1 MRRPSRILA
10 AGWLAAATALSGC
23 DLAPDY
29 RPPGFI
35 LPSDWAGSGPFTR
48 AHPADVLPRGP
59 WWRMFGD
66 ATLDGLEVQAV
77 AANPGLAAT
86 AEAYTQAR
94 DLAAEA
100 RAGLFPQLTAT
111 ASTSDN
117 RRSDH
122 ALFRSATGIRTM
134 SSNEWGGTASWAP
147 DLFSR
152 IRNRTR
158 AQKQLAQAAAA
169 DLAAARLALQ
179 VELAHDYFALR
190 GLDAQIAVYRQ
201 SIRYYETAVQI
212 TQLRL
217 GAKIAAALDVERA
230 KTQLAQS
237 QALLTDTEASRDLM
251 QHAIAVL
258 CGADASRFA
267 IAPIAIPS
275 EPGTHPTAEADATD
289 STMLPD
295 PIPSV
300 PASVPSL
307 LLQRRPDIAQAERE
321 MAAANT
327 SIGVSRAAFYP
338 DITISLTGGFM
349 DSGWNLGNIANS
361 LWSVGAGAMLP
372 LFQGG
377 LRRAEL
383 QRSWS
388 QYAQTRDA
396 YRATVLDAFRE
407 VEDGLTLTHK
417 LSTEHDQQ
425 QAAVT
430 AALHTQTMTL
440 QLYTGGLTNYLDAV
454 VAQEAA
460 LTARIAAVQVR
471 TRQLQASVS
480 LIGALG
486 GGWSTADLPGEDAT
500 LPFGPF
506 DLTGSDRV
514 PRPDGTSDIAPAA
527 PGERN

>member
-1 MRRPSRILA
+1 MMHLPRLA
-10 AGWLAAATALSGC
+10 VAALLSAATMLSGC

-29 RPPGFI
+29 HPPGFI
-35 LPSDWAGSGPFTR
+35 LPADWAGSGPFTR
-48 AHPADVLPRGP
+48 AHPADALPRGP
-59 WWRMFGD
+59 WWRMFD
-66 ATLDGLEVQAV
+66 DPVLDGLESRAV
-77 AANPGLAAT
+77 AGNPDLAAT

-100 RAGLFPQLTAT
+100 RAGLFPQITAT

-122 ALFRSATGIRTM
+122 ALFRSSTGIRTM

-147 DLFSR
+147 DFFSR

-169 DLAAARLALQ
+169 DLASARLALE

-230 KTQLAQS
+230 KTQLAQA
-237 QALLTDTEASRDLM
+237 QALLTDTEASRELM
-251 QHAIAVL
+251 AHAIAVR
-258 CGADASRFA
+258 CGADASTFA
-267 IAPIAIPS
+267 IAPIAMPS
-275 EPGTHPTAEADATD
+275 EPGTHPATEARATD
-289 STMLPD
+289 GAMLPD
-295 PIPSV
+295 PIPAV

-338 DITISLTGGFM
+338 DVTISLTGGFM

-388 QYAQTRDA
+388 QYAQTRDQ
-396 YRATVLDAFRE
+396 YRARVLDAFRE
-407 VEDGLTLTHK
+407 VEDGLTLTRK
-417 LSTEHDQQ
+417 LATEHAQQ
-425 QAAVT
+425 TDAVT

-486 GGWSTADLPGEDAT
+486 GGWSAAALPGEDAT
-500 LPFGPF
+500 LPFHPL
-506 DLTGSDRV
+506 D
-514 PRPDGTSDIAPAA
+514 PDF
-527 PGERN
+527 RK